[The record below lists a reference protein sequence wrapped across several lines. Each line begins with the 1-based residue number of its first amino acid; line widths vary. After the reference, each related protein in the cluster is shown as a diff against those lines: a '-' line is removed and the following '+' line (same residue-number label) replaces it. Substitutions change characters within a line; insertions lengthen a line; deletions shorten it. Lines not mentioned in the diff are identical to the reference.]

1 MPEARQLNPLTKAVL
16 LGFALLGLGLL
27 FQELVTLLVAILVT
41 ILLAIPLA
49 GAASALERYR
59 VPRAVGALAGLL
71 LGIGALVGILALVIP
86 SFADQADEFVDEVP
100 AIVDDLEQAVADVTG
115 SEPGEVG
122 VQVQE
127 FLERYT
133 DDPGE
138 LIGPLASLGLSVAG
152 VLGAF
157 LLMLI
162 TAYYMAV
169 RPEPLVAGVESLF
182 PPERRR
188 WARGVIER
196 LRESWIGW
204 MQGVLVDMALTG
216 VLLFVGLQLIGLDFA
231 IFFAVFSA
239 FLVLIPYFGSI
250 IGAVPPTLFALTDSP
265 ELALATLGIY
275 VIVQQVESNVTIPL
289 VMANRVKL
297 HPAVV
302 AIGVIVIGQL
312 FGFIGLFV
320 AVPILALIVIVV
332 DEAWVKPMES
342 ERGLR
347 TADPSDVAAAAAEE
361 EPDAAAGAVVIAP
374 VKTPP
379 EDPSEAPSEP
389 RAS

>member
-16 LGFALLGLGLL
+16 LAFVLLGLGLL

-41 ILLAIPLA
+41 VLLAIPLA
-49 GAASALERYR
+49 AAASALERYR
-59 VPRAVGALAGLL
+59 VPRAIGALAGLL

-100 AIVDDLEQAVADVTG
+100 AIVDDLEHAVADVTG

-122 VQVQE
+122 LQVQE
-127 FLERYT
+127 SLQRYT

-169 RPEPLVAGVESLF
+169 RPEPLVAGVEALF
-182 PPERRR
+182 PPERRG
-188 WARGVIER
+188 WARRVIER
-196 LRESWIGW
+196 LRQSWIGW

-216 VLLFVGLQLIGLDFA
+216 VLLFVGLKLIGLDFA

-239 FLVLIPYFGSI
+239 FLVLIPYFGAI

-275 VIVQQVESNVTIPL
+275 VLVQQVESNVTIPL
-289 VMANRVKL
+289 VMASRVKL

-302 AIGVIVIGQL
+302 AIGVVVIGQL

-332 DEAWVKPMES
+332 DEGWVKPMES

-347 TADPSDVAAAAAEE
+347 TADPGEVAAAASQ
-361 EPDAAAGAVVIAP
+361 EPEPAGAVVIAP
-374 VKTPP
+374 VKAPP
-379 EDPSEAPSEP
+379 EGASEAPSEP